1 MIRFLSGT
9 CDQPSVGP
17 IVAKDFEYEEDAE
30 DAGIASSDVK
40 ETE

>member
-9 CDQPSVGP
+9 CDQPCVDP
-17 IVAKDFEYEEDAE
+17 IAAKVFEYEDDAE
-30 DAGIASSDVK
+30 DADIASSDAK